1 MTQVDDPHY
10 KKTVTLDI
18 GGLSLR
24 FRVSQTLF
32 SSQGIDAGTEL
43 LLRALHRTGRQPQK
57 VLDLGCGYGPIGVAL
72 KGLHP
77 NAALHMVDRDALAVR
92 YAAQNALL
100 NGIDD
105 ALAYP
110 SIGFDDVGDRDFD
123 LIAANIPGK
132 AGETVI
138 ASWLRE
144 APLFLR
150 AQGQVAVVV
159 VSPPCA
165 PRRGGARYTPWS

>member
-1 MTQVDDPHY
+1 MP
-10 KKTVTLDI
+10 L
-18 GGLSLR
+18 
-24 FRVSQTLF
+24 
-32 SSQGIDAGTEL
+32 E
-43 LLRALHRTGRQPQK
+43 
-57 VLDLGCGYGPIGVAL
+57 
-72 KGLHP
+72 
-77 NAALHMVDRDALAVR
+77 
-92 YAAQNALL
+92 NALL

-138 ASWLRE
+138 ACWLRE

-159 VSPPCA
+159 VSPLASLVEEVLDTLPGVEVVL
-165 PRRGGARYTPWS
+165 RRAGRVTRCSCTRSMACGARRSPGGAPLTAATTIGPTRPSPMDPHGTA

>member
-1 MTQVDDPHY
+1 
-10 KKTVTLDI
+10 
-18 GGLSLR
+18 
-24 FRVSQTLF
+24 
-32 SSQGIDAGTEL
+32 
-43 LLRALHRTGRQPQK
+43 
-57 VLDLGCGYGPIGVAL
+57 
-72 KGLHP
+72 
-77 NAALHMVDRDALAVR
+77 MVDRDALAVR

-159 VSPPCA
+159 VSPLA
-165 PRRGGARYTPWS
+165 PLVEEVLDTLPGAEVVLRRRGAGHTVVLYAVDGMRGPPLPRGAPLTAATTTGPTRPSPMDRYGTAWIPFSDCPSSTR